1 MTTKLALFTF
11 AGLLIATSLT
21 AQETV
26 QKRVIVKG
34 GPDQMEAMAPGQE
47 HEIIIQRGDGPDMIG
62 FIPDLTP
69 EQEKKIDDIRF
80 KYRKQ
85 LKPLKNQMGELR
97 AKMRTVMSAD
107 KINKSD
113 AYKLAEEMNAVELK
127 MEKLRIDE
135 KIEISEQ
142 LTEKQRLEWTDM
154 PGPGFGPGMAPVM
167 KKMRWMQKEVDT
179 DKP

>member
-1 MTTKLALFTF
+1 MTTKLALFTLT
-11 AGLLIATSLT
+11 GLLLTTSLS
-21 AQETV
+21 AQEMV
-26 QKRVIVKG
+26 QKRVILNAA
-34 GPDQMEAMAPGQE
+34 PDQMEAMAPGQE

-80 KYRKQ
+80 KYRK
-85 LKPLKNQMGELR
+85 LIKPLKNQMGELR

-135 KIEISEQ
+135 KIDISEQ

-154 PGPGFGPGMAPVM
+154 PGPGVGPGMAPTI